1 MQGVGPTMGLIFH
14 AFYMAEG
21 VGGRGG
27 EGGSRLPTHTLKQA
41 KI

>member
-1 MQGVGPTMGLIFH
+1 MQGIGPTIGLIFH

-21 VGGRGG
+21 GRC
-27 EGGSRLPTHTLKQA
+27 RLPIHALKQA